1 MSELNEDA
9 NVVNELNDITYN
21 KGSLML
27 NQLASRRKPKVSAE
41 TLVNFRTDDVGD
53 QGRDYFQVTDRED
66 YIMKMSLAMS
76 DRILF
81 PTIADKKT
89 YHVLNGFKLPHERIT
104 WEKVDGGLRP
114 TFGSETI
121 AQFMAYANAEL
132 ATIEQTLND
141 LDPNNPNRIPND
153 KLSKNY
159 HTPVTYKVDG

>member
-1 MSELNEDA
+1 
-9 NVVNELNDITYN
+9 
-21 KGSLML
+21 ML

-114 TFGSETI
+114 TFGPETI

-153 KLSKNY
+153 RLSKNY
-159 HTPVTYKVDG
+159 HTPVEYKVDG